1 MDVKDA
7 FKKYEEMNKEARYY
21 NYALY
26 IIGFDQETDCP
37 ELDKEYSLSVQ
48 EFFHEKS
55 LNIYMSDEYQNN
67 LKYLFDNKNLLD
79 DFKRLQIEEDY
90 KEIDKLNKIPHDEL
104 MEHFKN
110 VNKCGLL
117 WKRMRENHDYASF
130 LNELKELVAYNFKYI
145 DYMKKPYNNPLD
157 ILLDEM
163 EDGFS
168 VKKYDEFFDLIKREI
183 VPLAKKIVKL
193 PKKYNSK
200 LDTLKF
206 DKYKQMKITKE
217 VCDMMGYTNQK
228 GCVRETMHPFTNG
241 FNSND
246 VRITTAYDE
255 SLLLSNIYS
264 VMHEAGHALYE
275 LGQDPKLDGTSLFGG
290 TSMGIHE
297 SQSRFMENYLGRS
310 YSFTKTLYNII
321 KNEFPSEFSDITVDD
336 LYYYANYVSNQF
348 KRTEADELTYSI
360 HILIRYEV
368 EKALFNKEISVE
380 QISDKFN
387 ELFNE
392 YLGKTPSNMIEGA
405 FQDVHWSSGF
415 GYFPTYA
422 LGNAYAAQFLH
433 YMKRDL
439 DIDALMEKGDF
450 APINKW
456 LDEKIHKYGKSKK
469 NLEILKEAT
478 GEDFNPNYYIEYLK
492 DKFESIYNIK

>member
-321 KNEFPSEFSDITVDD
+321 KKEFPSEFSDITVDD

-492 DKFESIYNIK
+492 EKFESIYNIK